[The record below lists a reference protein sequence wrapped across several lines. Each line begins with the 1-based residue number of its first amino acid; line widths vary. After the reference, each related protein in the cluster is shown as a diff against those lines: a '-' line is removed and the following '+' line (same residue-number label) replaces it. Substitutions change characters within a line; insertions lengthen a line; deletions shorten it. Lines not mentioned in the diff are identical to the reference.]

1 MRPVL
6 RTFLGGGDR
15 LRARFFEG
23 LNLRGVGGVSHGTAW
38 VRMLLCAA
46 FVLVFQPFLVAKDSK
61 KEPGKIERGCVV
73 EVLRDEPLRFY
84 GKPFQNAKVGE
95 HHTVLEFRE
104 SAKQVFVGVKDKG
117 RMVALS
123 LPMDAVRWI
132 AAPTEAS
139 KVEKVDALFAGMIPI
154 INLVIDKANIDRLAR
169 DPRTYVE
176 ASIEEAD
183 GKTSKHVAVKLK
195 GSAGSFRGI
204 NEKAGFSI
212 NTGKFKGG
220 EAFHGM
226 RRFQLNNGA
235 QDGSYLQELIAGEM
249 ARKVGIPAS
258 RCTHAIVS
266 LNGKMLGPYVLKEGF
281 SEEFLRPFFQRT
293 DGSLFDGGFCAE
305 VHPNMELDKGTSRD
319 GLQELLKAMNVPGP
333 EVARADAVATKV
345 DVRAYMRYLVM
356 ENVFCHWDGYSFNR
370 NNYRMY
376 EDPASGKFHFLLHG
390 MDQVFGDTG
399 WSMRR
404 EPGAAVGAILWKKPE
419 FRALYDEELE
429 SVYRTILKDEEW
441 GERTKAVGGRLVSAL
456 EATLPNEAKGYVGQL
471 NGAVDR
477 IRNRVNN
484 IRQQLGAV
492 EVSRM
497 VLKPEGAPLGE
508 LPWSPVTDG
517 NSDASVVEF
526 EGRKC
531 LRMMAKGG
539 EANVSWRSP
548 MKVPQGGQGRL
559 RMECQ
564 VACKDVVPVQ
574 AASGAGGGVRISGGT
589 RTPGMSLSGTTKWK
603 KVWYDFEP
611 GGGEVVLVL
620 ELRASAGEMW
630 VDRGS
635 IRLMRAP

>member
-1 MRPVL
+1 MTLKSRI
-6 RTFLGGGDR
+6 FLGSEGCR
-15 LRARFFEG
+15 TSSVSLLQRFCSVG
-23 LNLRGVGGVSHGTAW
+23 LAMVLGVVWCSVGA
-38 VRMLLCAA
+38 
-46 FVLVFQPFLVAKDSK
+46 LVFWNRAEAKEGK
-61 KEPGKIERGCVV
+61 KDAGKLERGCVV
-73 EVLRDEPLRFY
+73 EVVREEALRFY
-84 GKPFQNAKVGE
+84 GKPFQTAKVGE
-95 HHTVLEFRE
+95 HHTVLEVRD

-132 AAPTEAS
+132 GAPTEAS
-139 KVEKVDALFAGMIPI
+139 KLEKVDALFAGMIPV

-226 RRFQLNNGA
+226 KRFQLNNGA

-249 ARKVGIPAS
+249 SRKVGIPAS

-281 SEEFLRPFFQRT
+281 SEEFLRPFFTRT

-305 VHPNMELDKGTSRD
+305 VRPDMELDKGESRE
-319 GLQELLKAMNVPGP
+319 GLQELLKAMNAPGGDVP
-333 EVARADAVATKV
+333 RAEAVAAKV

-404 EPGAAVGAILWKKPE
+404 EPGAAVGIALWKKPE

-429 SVYRTILKDEEW
+429 SVHRTILKDEDW
-441 GERTKAVGGRLVSAL
+441 GERTRAVGNRLMSAL
-456 EATLPNEAKGYVGQL
+456 EAKLPNEAKGYAGQL

-497 VLKPEGAPLGE
+497 VLKPEGAPLAE

-517 NSDASVVEF
+517 NSEASVVDYD
-526 EGRKC
+526 GRKC
-531 LRMMAKGG
+531 LRMLARGG

-548 MKVPQGGQGRL
+548 MRVPQGVQGRL
-559 RMECQ
+559 RVECQ
-564 VACKDVVPVQ
+564 VACREVVAAQV
-574 AASGAGGGVRISGGT
+574 ASGPGGGVRISGGT
-589 RTPGMSLSGTTKWK
+589 RTPGMSVSGTTRWK
-603 KVWYDFEP
+603 KVWFDFDA
-611 GGGEVVLVL
+611 GAGEVVLVL